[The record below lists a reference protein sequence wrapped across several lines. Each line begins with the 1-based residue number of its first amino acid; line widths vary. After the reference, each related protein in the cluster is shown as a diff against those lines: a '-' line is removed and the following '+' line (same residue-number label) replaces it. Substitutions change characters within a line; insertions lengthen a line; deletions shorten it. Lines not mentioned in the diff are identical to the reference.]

1 VKGIDYTGENQ
12 KEVQKLL
19 LEVYLTLI
27 NLKELAEEHSKTK
40 IESILQSTPGIS
52 SAKRCLKILR
62 EQQNFKFVKYYI
74 HQSGLPEYVVKAQN
88 QFFGCMHPHLDVKI
102 RAKYSIPEVEC
113 IKFKSNEKC
122 ELKPFTFV
130 GVSSTADGKDMKLLT
145 KDNLKEN
152 NGITQLNS
160 SDFFVFYPLKKQIVL
175 GMGDNRRNRM
185 TSQSQTDNLY
195 IIKST

>member
-1 VKGIDYTGENQ
+1 MKGIDYTGENQ

-88 QFFGCMHPHLDVKI
+88 QFFGCMDPHLDVKI

-175 GMGDNRRNRM
+175 GMGNNKRNRM